1 MKHKAG
7 KTKSKKRAISE
18 GDELEELETTSVQES
33 IIAVQRIESPRKKE
47 PAETI

>member
-1 MKHKAG
+1 MKHKANR
-7 KTKSKKRAISE
+7 KNTFQKKSE
-18 GDELEELETTSVQES
+18 GNEELDATSVQES